1 MTSFRVSKAA
11 EADIRQIAR
20 YTQNEWGAR
29 QRRLYLSGLN
39 DEFKA
44 LSQNPLLVPERAEF
58 EPPVR
63 IRRYERHLIVY
74 VIEDS
79 DILIVRVLHQNMDV
93 PARLSD
99 K

>member
-1 MTSFRVSKAA
+1 MTSFRVSRAA

-29 QRRLYLSGLN
+29 QRRRYLSGLN
-39 DEFKA
+39 DEFKL
-44 LSQNPLLVPERAEF
+44 LSRNPRLVPERAEF
-58 EPPVR
+58 DPPVR

-74 VIEDS
+74 IVEDS

-93 PARLSD
+93 PTQLSD
-99 K
+99 N